1 MDWEARTR
9 RCMPRRCRYTSEETE
24 KLEVRELAEKLGGDM
39 EAAIRQVAERRKEE
53 D

>member
-1 MDWEARTR
+1 MKPFV
-9 RCMPRRCRYTSEETE
+9 C
-24 KLEVRELAEKLGGDM
+24 KLKEYRLAAGLTQEELAEKLGGDM